1 MATINKRGDKYRV
14 RYDVYENGIRKQRN
28 KSFSRA
34 KEAKA
39 FASEIEH
46 EIQTGTY
53 ANAGKL
59 SLEEYLKQYFD
70 TYCAHMRPNT
80 KTAAEGYMKKHIIP
94 IIGQMH
100 LKDVTTLH
108 IQKIYNKMLKTEF
121 KAAKYR
127 KIEGK
132 EVLVSPAKTYS
143 PKTIKNVHGVLSTA
157 LSKAVNTNLL
167 AHNPCDNITLPKNK
181 RFEYTIPDRE
191 DLKKIIAEL
200 QDSPLYEAIMVCA
213 MLGIRRSEAL
223 GLYWSDIDFK
233 EKTLSIKRSL
243 IYVEASH
250 SLEISELKTESS
262 RRTLPMA
269 DVLLNAFKSL
279 KKRNIKNMYKLNS
292 LLIFTNEL
300 GQPIRPNKLTANF
313 KKAATTAG
321 FPNMRLHDLRH
332 TVVTYLIESG
342 QSPKTVQEFVGH
354 TDARFTLKQYAHVVD
369 ESKRKSSE
377 VISDLYFQ
385 KSK

>member
-1 MATINKRGDKYRV
+1 MATISKRGNKYRV
-14 RYDVYENGIRKQRN
+14 RYDVYENGVRKQRN
-28 KSFSRA
+28 KSFS
-34 KEAKA
+34 KSKDAKA
-39 FASEIEH
+39 FAAEVEH
-46 EIQTGTY
+46 ELQAGTY
-53 ANAGKL
+53 ANAGKMTL
-59 SLEEYLKQYFD
+59 NEYLDQYFE

-121 KAAKYR
+121 KAAKY
-127 KIEGK
+127 KEIDGK
-132 EVLVSPAKTYS
+132 KVLVSPAKKYS
-143 PKTIKNVHGVLSTA
+143 PKTMKNVHGVLSTA
-157 LSKAVNTNLL
+157 LSKAVKTNLITR
-167 AHNPCDNITLPKNK
+167 NPCDNITLPKIK
-181 RFEYTIPDRE
+181 RFEYTIPNRE

-200 QDSPLYEAIMVCA
+200 QDSPLYEAIMACA

-233 EKTLSIKRSL
+233 EKTVSIRRSL
-243 IYVEASH
+243 IYIEATH
-250 SLEISELKTESS
+250 SLEIGELKTESS
-262 RRTLPMA
+262 RRTLPVSNA
-269 DVLLNAFKSL
+269 LLGTLSALRKCNKKNEFKQKSPL
-279 KKRNIKNMYKLNS
+279 V
-292 LLIFTNEL
+292 FTNEI
-300 GQPIRPNKLTANF
+300 GDPIRPNKLTASF
-313 KKAATTAG
+313 KKAATAAG

-377 VISDLYFQ
+377 VISDLYFT
-385 KSK
+385 K